1 MKPQVCYA
9 AIMILDLEGMPETKL
24 RSELE
29 KYMRLFDVAHGT
41 LLRLS
46 HTKLDADAMHKDA
59 ADALK
64 TIDSYPNHPRFT
76 ARLQQDQ

>member
-1 MKPQVCYA
+1 MN
-9 AIMILDLEGMPETKL
+9 LDLEGLSETKL
-24 RSELE
+24 KSELE

-46 HTKLDADAMHKDA
+46 HAQLDADAMRKQLA
-59 ADALK
+59 EAVNV
-64 TIDSYPNHPRFT
+64 IDSYPNHPRFT